1 MRQGKFGSLTL
12 LFALLALQI
21 RPAAAQSPPL
31 ATAWEKSFPHSIDWY
46 IRTSAGILLVRCGKS
61 LAALD
66 GQDGRQLW
74 SLPEIEIGGGGI
86 GLNDRGKNL
95 LEVPGLPVLLINR
108 AKLPGREDG
117 QLLGVNLSSGEIQW
131 QQPELDDFLG
141 LVPLYDSGRV
151 LMVSKKVNK
160 PLKTLSSLPGWPPR
174 LSQEF

>member
-117 QLLGVNLSSGEIQW
+117 QLLGVKLSSGEIQW
-131 QQPELDDFLG
+131 QQPELDDFLS